1 MAIIEMNLVSHAL
14 LRCVPVQV
22 ILPADKWNPDGT
34 LMPRRKFKTL
44 YLLHGLW
51 GNCTDWVTCSR
62 LRQWAEKRDLAVVM
76 PSGDNSFYIDRP
88 ESNNNYGKFL
98 GEELIEM
105 TRRMLPLSEKR
116 EDTFIG
122 GLSMGGFGAM
132 RNGLKY
138 NDVFGA
144 VVSFSGAFHLTHYEA
159 FDPKTR
165 AFGEALFG
173 PMDEAMK
180 SDKNP
185 AVLAKLLAEKVQ
197 KPRIYMSCGTEDD
210 LMPPNRAFK
219 KVLEDNGFD
228 VTWHEAPGGHD
239 WDFWNDEMQLVLDWL
254 PLGEGVEGLNSG
266 NVR

>member
-1 MAIIEMNLVSHAL
+1 MALIEMQLVSHAL
-14 LRCVPVQV
+14 MRCVPVQV

-51 GNCTDWVTCSR
+51 GNCADWVTCSR
-62 LRQWAEKRDLAVVM
+62 IRQWAEKRDLAVVM
-76 PSGDNSFYIDRP
+76 PSGDNAFYVDRP
-88 ESNNNYGKFL
+88 ASGNNYGEFL
-98 GEELIEM
+98 GRELIEM
-105 TRRMLPLSEKR
+105 TRRMFPLSEKR

-138 NDVFGA
+138 SDTFGA
-144 VVSFSGAFHLTHYEA
+144 IASLSGAFHVMEFEDLGATS
-159 FDPKTR
+159 K

-173 PMDEAMK
+173 PAAEMAV

-185 AVLAKLLAEKVQ
+185 VVLAKTLAEQTQ
-197 KPRIYMSCGTEDD
+197 KPKIYMSCGTEDQ
-210 LMPPNRAFK
+210 LMPSNRAFREI
-219 KVLEDNGFD
+219 LEDNGFD
-228 VTWHEAPGGHD
+228 VTWYEGPGAHN
-239 WDFWNDEMQLVLDWL
+239 WDFWNEDILRILDWL
-254 PLGEGVEGLNSG
+254 PLGEGAEGLNSG